1 MCLRQAKYYG
11 MVLSTPTMETCVFR
25 MVQECLTNVHRHS
38 GSPTATVRI
47 FRMDDQ
53 VSVEVR
59 DAGRGISSEKNAA
72 FKSIGQVGVGMR
84 GMQERLR
91 QFGGSLV
98 VNSDGNGTVVVA
110 RFPVSR
116 AAAAVANMRE
126 VA

>member
-1 MCLRQAKYYG
+1 
-11 MVLSTPTMETCVFR
+11 
-25 MVQECLTNVHRHS
+25 
-38 GSPTATVRI
+38 
-47 FRMDDQ
+47 
-53 VSVEVR
+53 
-59 DAGRGISSEKNAA
+59 
-72 FKSIGQVGVGMR
+72 MR